1 VGREVE
7 EELSIPQLKGRIS
20 QLEAELSST
29 QQAHETLWRY
39 IAGRP
44 WDRAGDAD
52 AALPQPATP
61 GSSLPVDEPTA
72 TVIPTLMDTDTRAE
86 SVPKEVEPE
95 SASRS
100 ASSQAVTPAITSAA
114 SNSAEPMQSELEDGE
129 VSEVVS

>member
-1 VGREVE
+1 MGREVE
-7 EELSIPQLKGRIS
+7 EELSIPHFKGRIS
-20 QLEAELSST
+20 QLEAELSSI
-29 QQAHETLWRY
+29 QRAHETLWRY

-95 SASRS
+95 SASKS
-100 ASSQAVTPAITSAA
+100 ASSQAATPAITSVA